1 MIFHSQLNMESHK
14 IPWFQTTNQTS
25 IYRGYPIVMF
35 DFHTGY
41 HKKNHATWSIPR
53 IGIRFITRIFS
64 QYNPVHV
71 VKTMSFLPPVTGN
84 GKFIPT
90 NFMVTGGWCVR
101 AFMALFLPTSQMGK
115 KNEKNIII
123 DHQHPTWTNR
133 RAAEVSSRK
142 GHGTVDSRRHKN
154 AVDSTWEPPRIHA
167 GVVFFPSLW

>member
-1 MIFHSQLNMESHK
+1 MESHK

-90 NFMVTGGWCVR
+90 NFMVTGGWCVC

-115 KNEKNIII
+115 KTRKTSSSTTNIPPG
-123 DHQHPTWTNR
+123 QT
-133 RAAEVSSRK
+133 AGQLK
-142 GHGTVDSRRHKN
+142 FQ
-154 AVDSTWEPPRIHA
+154 AVKAMVQWIQGATKMLSIRLGNLPGFTLA
-167 GVVFFPSLW
+167 

>member
-1 MIFHSQLNMESHK
+1 MYCWLVVEPYPSEKSWSEFVSWDDNIHSQVNMESHK
-14 IPWFQTTNQTS
+14 IPWFQATNQTS

-35 DFHTGY
+35 DFHRGY

-90 NFMVTGGWCVR
+90 NFMVLLGDGACVQ
-101 AFMALFLPTSQMGK
+101 MALFLPTSKKMG
-115 KNEKNIII
+115 KNEKK
-123 DHQHPTWTNR
+123 HHHRPPT
-133 RAAEVSSRK
+133 SHLDK
-142 GHGTVDSRRHKN
+142 
-154 AVDSTWEPPRIHA
+154 PP
-167 GVVFFPSLW
+167 GS